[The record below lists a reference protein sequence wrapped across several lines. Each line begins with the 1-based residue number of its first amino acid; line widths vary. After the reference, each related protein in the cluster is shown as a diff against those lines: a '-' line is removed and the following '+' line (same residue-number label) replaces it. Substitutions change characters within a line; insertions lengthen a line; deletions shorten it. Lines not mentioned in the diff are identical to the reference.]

1 MQRHAIRRAPG
12 LLGASFLFVGL
23 AIAYQSAHAQDAS
36 VRAVPTYEAV
46 GLYWT
51 NPGNVSSCQV
61 QYRKQGDSA
70 WKQGLDMW
78 YDAANGACKGSV
90 VYLTPGTPYEAQM
103 SAGGQ
108 SKSVTFTTWA
118 NKYPVAGTVQVP
130 SQSGT
135 YDISKGG
142 SASGYVV
149 YDGSNATIDGGK
161 YNITVN
167 ASYVVVRGLTLTGA
181 QESGIL
187 ISPNVHD
194 VIIEDNDI
202 SGWGRTRDGTWGS
215 DMDSGI
221 RAICKNEELV
231 RTTIQRNKIHDPR
244 YSANSWT
251 DGHPDGP
258 QGITYS
264 FCGGNHVFRW
274 NEIYSTGGNHFND
287 GMGGEDN
294 FSTTG
299 FPNRDS
305 DIYGNRISQTWDDGI
320 ESEGGNEN
328 VRIWGNFIDYTGT
341 AVASTID
348 SVGPLY
354 IFRNVWGH
362 NRFYDKRAADSDDRQ
377 PMIKSGSSSD
387 FNNGRR
393 YIFHNTMLQPMD
405 DGSEQYGGGGGAGV
419 GGTGDSQLVHN
430 TVSMNNIY
438 HIWKPNSAVY
448 QVGSDNTFQ
457 NDMFNGRFDAAIV
470 GGINATPTYA
480 DGNGWK
486 AGATGQYALKAGTAG
501 FDQGLRINNFN
512 DDFQGAAPDVG
523 AHEAGASAMKFG
535 IAAASPTT
543 GGATAPA
550 ATGTGSG
557 SSGTGNSGNGNSG
570 NGSGSTGTSRP
581 ATSGSNGIG
590 RPASGPS
597 MTNAGTGRLP
607 GAPVTSGKTPTTAA
621 RGTATAST
629 TVDASSYSIS
639 AGQSVTFTVRVI
651 GNSAAPTGTVA
662 FTANGNAIAGCGAL
676 SVSNGQALC
685 KTSTLSG
692 GTYTVKGNYSGD
704 SIYGSG
710 VAGPITITVKGGS
723 VAAGLTIDSSS
734 YTSTAG
740 SGVTFTVVVTGPVTP
755 TGTVEFRDGGNT
767 IANCGS
773 VGVSNGAATCTTS
786 SLGSGTHAIRG
797 YYSGD
802 ANNSAGVAGPVTQ
815 TVR

>member
-1 MQRHAIRRAPG
+1 MHRHAIRRAPG

-23 AIAYQSAHAQDAS
+23 AIAYQSAHAQDAG
-36 VRAVPTYEAV
+36 VRAVPTYEAA

-61 QYRKQGDSA
+61 QYRKQGESA
-70 WKQGLDMW
+70 WRQGLDMW

-108 SKSVTFTTWA
+108 TKSVTFTTWA
-118 NKYPVAGTVQVP
+118 NQYPVAGTVKVP

-135 YDISKGG
+135 YDISRGG

-149 YDGSNATIDGGK
+149 YDGTGATIDGGD
-161 YNITVN
+161 YNVTIN
-167 ASYVVVRGLTLTGA
+167 ASYVVVRGLTLKNAA
-181 QESGIL
+181 QHGIL

-202 SGWGRTRDGTWGS
+202 SNWGRTRDGTWGT

-251 DGHPDGP
+251 DGHPAGP

-264 FCGGNHVFRW
+264 YCGGNHVFRW
-274 NEIYSTGGNHFND
+274 NEIYSTTGKHFND
-287 GMGGEDN
+287 AMGGEDN
-294 FSTTG
+294 FSTGG

-305 DIYGNRISQTWDDGI
+305 DIYGNSISYTWDDGI

-328 VRIWGNFIDYTGT
+328 VRIWGNYLDYTATG
-341 AVASTID
+341 VASTVD

-354 IFRNVWGH
+354 IFRNVWNH
-362 NRFYDKRAADSDDRQ
+362 NRFYANRAADSDDRQ
-377 PMIKSGSSSD
+377 PMFKSGSSAD

-393 YIFHNTMLQPMD
+393 YLFHNTMLQPMD
-405 DGSEQYGGGGGAGV
+405 DGSQANGGGGGAGV

-438 HIWKPNSAVY
+438 HIWKANSAVY

-457 NDMFNGRFDAAIV
+457 NDMFNGRFDTAIV

-501 FDQGLRINNFN
+501 FDQGVRINNFN

-523 AHEAGASAMKFG
+523 AHEAGAAAMKFG
-535 IAAASPTT
+535 IAAASATT

-550 ATGTGSG
+550 TGTGGSGTSG
-557 SSGTGNSGNGNSG
+557 SGTSGTGT
-570 NGSGSTGTSRP
+570 GSTGTS
-581 ATSGSNGIG
+581 TSGTGGIA
-590 RPASGPS
+590 RPSSGPS

-607 GAPVTSGKTPTTAA
+607 GAPVTSGKTPSVAP
-621 RGTATAST
+621 RGTASAST
-629 TVDASSYSIS
+629 TVDASSYSIG

-651 GNSAAPTGTVA
+651 GNSAAPTGTVS
-662 FTANGNAIAGCGAL
+662 FTANGNAIAGCGAV
-676 SVSNGQALC
+676 SVSGGQAVC

-786 SLGSGTHAIRG
+786 GLGSGAHTIRG

-802 ANNSAGVAGPVTQ
+802 ANNSAGVAGPITQ